1 MALETTYTVD
11 EAVAY
16 LKVVSVY
23 WVKKTA
29 RRLGI
34 GTRMA
39 RKLVFTEAQLKQL
52 LDAHALEAKQPR
64 AARAPKAK
72 QLRAAKPKPMAAPVP
87 GSVTVLRARPERARS
102 YGRPA

>member
-1 MALETTYTVD
+1 MPEPLYTVE

-16 LKVVSVY
+16 LKVVSPY

-52 LDAHALEAKQPR
+52 LDAHALEAKQPK
-64 AARAPKAK
+64 AARTPKAT
-72 QLRAAKPKPMAAPVP
+72 QPRAAKPKPTPAPVP
-87 GSVTVLRARPERARS
+87 GSVTVLRSRPERARS
-102 YGRPA
+102 YGRSA

>member
-1 MALETTYTVD
+1 MPEQLYTVD

-16 LKVVSVY
+16 LKVVTDY
-23 WVKKTA
+23 WVKRTA

-52 LDAHALEAKQPR
+52 LDAHALEAKQPK
-64 AARAPKAK
+64 AARTPKAK
-72 QLRAAKPKPMAAPVP
+72 PPRAAKPKPMPAPVP
-87 GSVTVLRARPERARS
+87 GSVTLLRSRPERARS
-102 YGRPA
+102 YGSAS